1 MNKINCSENIFPIF
15 PLPCWKKTMRKKIC
29 IREKNES
36 SAEYSPLGL
45 SVKIVFKDKK
55 YKFTVWVLAI
65 QLIDCWR

>member
-15 PLPCWKKTMRKKIC
+15 PFPCWKKTMRRKKIC

-45 SVKIVFKDKK
+45 SVEIVFKDN
-55 YKFTVWVLAI
+55 I
-65 QLIDCWR
+65 